1 MERTRGLT
9 TTKES
14 SILLLEDS
22 LHILQDLCILQF
34 LQAANKVPP
43 SCPVLTAFVTPQLEQ
58 VQCLLI
64 VFSEGFGIMGE
75 RKLRLMFFEGFQIMR
90 ERDLAQLCVDL
101 IITNHTVVIPNA
113 SLVPR
118 PSHPSVCRLQYQR
131 RGRPGKT
138 KSRGMTH
145 LDVWRSGTFLENSK

>member
-1 MERTRGLT
+1 MWFASLHTVASFTICMQFSAPQLWREHSHGLT

-22 LHILQDLCILQF
+22 LHILQDLRILQF

-43 SCPVLTAFVTPQLEQ
+43 SCPVLTTFVTPQLEQ

-64 VFSEGFGIMGE
+64 VFSEGFSIMEE
-75 RKLRLMFFEGFQIMR
+75 RKLRLMFSEGFHTMR

-101 IITNHTVVIPNA
+101 VITNHTVVIPNA

-118 PSHPSVCRLQYQR
+118 PSQPSVCRLQY
-131 RGRPGKT
+131 
-138 KSRGMTH
+138 
-145 LDVWRSGTFLENSK
+145 

>member
-22 LHILQDLCILQF
+22 LHILQDLCILQL

-64 VFSEGFGIMGE
+64 VFSEGFRIMGE
-75 RKLRLMFFEGFQIMR
+75 RKLRLMFSEGFHIMGKR
-90 ERDLAQLCVDL
+90 LG
-101 IITNHTVVIPNA
+101 TTV
-113 SLVPR
+113 
-118 PSHPSVCRLQYQR
+118 C
-131 RGRPGKT
+131 
-138 KSRGMTH
+138 
-145 LDVWRSGTFLENSK
+145 